1 MASRGKRIHSRA
13 TRRSRGSSA
22 TGQAT
27 ASGRGVSELAEA
39 LDIMLPELSAR
50 LAAIEHALVDR
61 QLCTRDDLL
70 RAREF
75 VDLRR
80 GTS

>member
-1 MASRGKRIHSRA
+1 MASRRKRVRSRA
-13 TRRSRGSSA
+13 TRRARGSSV
-22 TGQAT
+22 G
-27 ASGRGVSELAEA
+27 GRAPAGDRRVTELAEA

-50 LAAIEHALVDR
+50 LAALEHVLVDR
-61 QLCTRDDLL
+61 QLCTRDDLV

-80 GTS
+80 ATL